1 MACGYLGD
9 QEIDDDLALRCQQRA
24 KPGLP
29 RRELFDIG
37 RDKAVEEVAGVLAR
51 DLDHAPI
58 WKKRCFHAQNWL
70 FFQVPWESLSSRIS
84 PAKLRRYSAPNKAR
98 TTVESGRR
106 GPMNQHFDTI
116 LKAGTVVNQD
126 GEGVRDIGIAG
137 GRIAAIGSLGQ
148 ASAGE
153 VIDCKGLHILP
164 GVMDTQV
171 HFREPGLTQ
180 KEDLE
185 TGSRSAV
192 MGGVTAVFEMPNT
205 NPLTVTEE
213 AFTDKIKRGHHR
225 MHCDFAFFIGGTR
238 ENVQELPE
246 LERAPGCA
254 GVKVFIGSS
263 TGALLVEDDESLRRI
278 FQVIRR
284 RAAFHAEDEYRLN
297 ERKPL
302 RIEGDPRSHPV
313 WRDET
318 AALMATERLVNLARE
333 TGKRIH
339 VLHIS
344 TKEEILYLRDH
355 KDVAS
360 CEATPHHLT
369 MAAPEC
375 YERLGTLAQMNPPVR
390 SADHRAGIWYGIEQG
405 IIDVL
410 GSDHAPHTLEEKQ
423 KTYPASPS
431 GMTGVQTLVPLMLD
445 HVNAGRL
452 SLQRFVD
459 LTSAGPARLF
469 NIACKGR
476 IAAGYDADFT
486 VVDLKRSETIT
497 NKWIASRAGWTPYD
511 GVRVQGWP
519 VGTFVRGKR
528 VMWQGEVTT
537 PSTGEPV
544 RFLET
549 LKP

>member
-1 MACGYLGD
+1 MT
-9 QEIDDDLALRCQQRA
+9 
-24 KPGLP
+24 
-29 RRELFDIG
+29 
-37 RDKAVEEVAGVLAR
+37 
-51 DLDHAPI
+51 
-58 WKKRCFHAQNWL
+58 
-70 FFQVPWESLSSRIS
+70 IS
-84 PAKLRRYSAPNKAR
+84 
-98 TTVESGRR
+98 
-106 GPMNQHFDTI
+106 FDTI
-116 LKAGTVVNQD
+116 LKGGTIVNQD
-126 GEGVRDIGIAG
+126 GEGLGDIGIVG
-137 GRIAAIGSLGQ
+137 GRIRELGSLSQ

-153 VIDCKGLHILP
+153 VIDCTGLHILP

-171 HFREPGLTQ
+171 HFREPGLMH

-205 NPLTVTEE
+205 DPLTITAET
-213 AFTDKIKRGHHR
+213 FSDKIKRAHHR

-238 ENVQELPE
+238 DNVQDLPE

-263 TGALLVEDDESLRRI
+263 TGALLVEDDESLRKI
-278 FQVIRR
+278 FNVIRR

-297 ERKPL
+297 DRKHL

-313 WRDET
+313 WRDEV
-318 AALMATERLVNLARE
+318 AALMATQRLVALARE

-344 TKEEILYLRDH
+344 TKEEIEYLRDH

-369 MAAPEC
+369 LAAPEC
-375 YERLGTLAQMNPPVR
+375 YERLGTRAQMNPPVR
-390 SADHRAGIWYGIEQG
+390 DASHRAGIWRGIEQG
-405 IIDVL
+405 IVDVL
-410 GSDHAPHTLEEKQ
+410 GSDHAPHTLEEKS

-445 HVNAGRL
+445 HVHAGRL
-452 SLQRFVD
+452 SLARFVD

-469 NIACKGR
+469 NMACKGR

-486 VVDLKRSETIT
+486 VVDLKRRETIT
-497 NKWIASRAGWTPYD
+497 NEWVASKAGWTPYD
-511 GVRVQGWP
+511 GMTVTGWP
-519 VGTFVRGKR
+519 VGTLIRGKR
-528 VMWQGEVTT
+528 VMWQGELTT
-537 PSTGEPV
+537 SAQGEAV

-549 LKP
+549 LKA